1 MAGTTLLLRHLSLAT
16 PEWFALDLSPEQRL
30 EAANRADSKARAF
43 QGSVAEVVSAEKRG
57 ETARSQPVTVTFSEA
72 EVDAFVGRWLQ
83 INGYLQ
89 ALQRYI
95 DAPVVRLLDGTLII
109 AGRAKEFDAVI
120 SMHFRPKILAD
131 GRVQLELEKMM
142 AGNLKLPMR
151 LTDSIAGRA
160 LQRWQRDLAYRLP
173 PLQQQARIEAD
184 GVSNRQA
191 IEAWLAIE
199 GLELLRQKP
208 ADAVAF
214 LPVYDNWSKSVPVRV
229 TDFQIADD
237 SVSISVVP
245 MNAIERAALLKQIRE
260 FKVMP

>member
-57 ETARSQPVTVTFSEA
+57 ETARSQPITVTFSEA

-109 AGRAKEFDAVI
+109 AGRGKEFDAVI

-173 PLQQQARIEAD
+173 PLQQQARIDAD

-191 IEAWLAIE
+191 IEARLAIE

-229 TDFQIADD
+229 TDFHIADD